1 MGTKLDVSDLNI
13 LEKGCMRLVSP
24 INEADIP
31 CVRSIEDNFTI
42 KMRMTEELLDE
53 LSSKPGCLEIIKKNY
68 SDHDTKEVIELRDI
82 PCYKTRSAWH
92 RYFLNFLP
100 RLVEHILE
108 LPSGCTYSVQVE
120 VVRALCRER
129 GYIGFDNFEGLK
141 PFWRDPNLFFALHS
155 TELCEQI
162 RIFINGFVK
171 DLYLRLKEP
180 TTRKQIRSARKSAR
194 RRTKDFQEYVRRL
207 LKARTP
213 INVIRIDLG
222 YQRQYGASIETIIE
236 DLEHLHDNMRH
247 NDTLFK
253 HRLGYI
259 EKIEYGL
266 SKGIHVHVLLFFSSE
281 RKSSANVHLA
291 KSIGEYWVNE
301 ITRGHGHY
309 WNMNAFEDYYRS
321 LGRLGIGEIHAH
333 DENGI
338 RCLLFDVEY
347 LCKVAQFIKPEAN
360 PKMKLI
366 RRGAMPSKVK
376 HSRPRY
382 FPDAM
387 ILDGN
392 TPGRFPRLQPTHLP
406 RPNEFRWPKP
416 LKINMDI

>member
-1 MGTKLDVSDLNI
+1 MGTKLDESDLNI
-13 LEKGCMRLVSP
+13 VEKGCMRLVAP
-24 INEADIP
+24 IDEADIP
-31 CVRSIEDNFTI
+31 CVGNIEDAFARRARSIESY
-42 KMRMTEELLDE
+42 LDE
-53 LSSKPGCLEIIKKNY
+53 LPSMPGCLEIIKNNSSGQKKPRITDY
-68 SDHDTKEVIELRDI
+68 GGT
-82 PCYKTRSAWH
+82 CYKTKSSWH
-92 RYFLNFLP
+92 NFFLNFLP
-100 RLVEHILE
+100 RLVRHILE

-129 GYIGFDNFEGLK
+129 NIGFDDFDAFNI
-141 PFWRDPNLFFALHS
+141 FWSNTHRYYLFHGRES
-155 TELCEQI
+155 CEKI

-180 TTRKQIRSARKSAR
+180 TTRKQIRFARKSAR

-266 SKGIHVHVLLFFSSE
+266 SKGIHVHVLLFFTSE

-333 DENGI
+333 DENTI

-347 LCKVAQFIKPEAN
+347 FCKVEQFIKPEAS
-360 PKMKLI
+360 PKTRLI

-382 FPDAM
+382 FPDAK

-392 TPGRFPRLQPTHLP
+392 TPGRFPRLHPTHLP